1 VSGRRRAAPRKRR
14 APWWARLSLV
24 FGVVLVILSG
34 GSLATGA
41 IVLHQVNSSV
51 QQDDLLGTSRH
62 QHGSEVKGP
71 LDMLLAGSDLR
82 NSWKSTGKLP
92 RTDTIMWLHIP
103 ASHDRAYLTS
113 IARDL
118 VVDIPAYPPSGFTGA
133 TERINGSFPAGMKN
147 INDVSGGMKLLAKTV
162 SQVTGAQFDMAGLV
176 NWDGFMDI
184 TRALGGVTLCLAKG
198 FTSTQPGFTEKK
210 ITFPGGCHH
219 YDANKALLLVRQ
231 RDNFADTDYG
241 RQQIQQQ
248 FVKQILKQATSKG
261 VVTNP
266 GKLNSIIK
274 AAGKSITLDLGGYSV
289 VNLAL
294 ALNGI
299 SSNDI
304 VTLQPPHAP
313 LYDGNTYEG
322 ESLQQPMA
330 DDMFKALRDDTI
342 DNFLVQ
348 HPSVVSKNVPTPGQ

>member
-1 VSGRRRAAPRKRR
+1 M
-14 APWWARLSLV
+14 SLA
-24 FGVVLVILSG
+24 FGIVLVLLSG

-41 IVLHQVNSSV
+41 IVLNQVNSSV
-51 QQDDLLGTSRH
+51 QQDDLLGGSRH
-62 QHGSEVKGP
+62 AHGAEVKGP
-71 LDMLLAGSDLR
+71 LNVLLAGSDLR
-82 NSWKSTGKLP
+82 DSWKSTGKLP

-118 VVDIPAYPPSGFTGA
+118 VVDIPPDSSSGFTGS
-133 TERINGSFPAGMKN
+133 TERINGSFSAGMKN
-147 INDVSGGMKLLAKTV
+147 VNDVSGGMKLLAKTV
-162 SQVTGAQFDMAGLV
+162 SKVTGAHFDMAALV

-198 FTSTQPGFTEKK
+198 FTSTQPGFTETK
-210 ITFPGGCHH
+210 ISFPAGCHH
-219 YDANKALLLVRQ
+219 YDADKALLLVRQ

-266 GKLNSIIK
+266 SKLNAIIK

-289 VNLAL
+289 ANLAL

-304 VTLQPPHAP
+304 VTLQPPHQP

-322 ESLQQPMA
+322 EALQQPEA
-330 DDMFKALRDDTI
+330 DNMFKALRTGNI

-348 HPSVVSKNVPTPGQ
+348 HPEVVSKNVPTPGQ